1 MRSAV
6 PYGRCAGITGSR
18 PRQPVSVV
26 TAALPDQRG
35 GQWSVAGSAD
45 SSPLPGPVATSQALA
60 PGLQLDAIGTLRAT
74 GLEFGEPNDC
84 TLTGFLARCDRWNRG
99 SG

>member
-6 PYGRCAGITGSR
+6 LYGRCAGITCSR
-18 PRQPVSVV
+18 SRQPVSVV

-45 SSPLPGPVATSQALA
+45 SSPLP
-60 PGLQLDAIGTLRAT
+60 
-74 GLEFGEPNDC
+74 EPPYSRRYPLPLPRD
-84 TLTGFLARCDRWNRG
+84 FHKP
-99 SG
+99 